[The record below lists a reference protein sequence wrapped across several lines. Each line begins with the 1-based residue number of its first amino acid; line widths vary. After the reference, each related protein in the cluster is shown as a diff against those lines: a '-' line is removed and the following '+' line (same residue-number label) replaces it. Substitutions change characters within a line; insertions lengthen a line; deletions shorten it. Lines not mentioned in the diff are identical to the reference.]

1 MAATAT
7 GDGLVALRADRAF
20 VDLTPWRKV
29 HVTGS
34 EARGWLNDLITAD
47 IAPLEPGSSRRSLLL
62 TPTGRIRADF
72 HVGPFEEGFL
82 LVQDLEQPTAIDVLL
97 APYVLSSDVH
107 LSDRTGELALYACP
121 GREPSDVVPSVALWR
136 PSCLGP
142 GTDVLAEAAPPGT
155 ADATAAALTS
165 SGLTEAGL
173 EALEAWRVEQG
184 APRFGVDLLEDS
196 LPQEGALDHA
206 IGYGKGCF
214 LGQEAVA
221 KVRNLGHAP
230 RVLLPAI
237 TGANVGPGD
246 AVLGDGQE
254 AGLVTSATRLPDG
267 RTAAI
272 VRVRWAAR
280 TSSLATADG
289 TPIEPI
295 GPAAEQPGP
304 GRPGV

>member
-1 MAATAT
+1 MDVTAT
-7 GDGLVALRADRAF
+7 DGLAALRDERAF
-20 VDLTPWRKV
+20 VDLTSWRKV
-29 HVTGS
+29 QVTGA

-47 IAPLEPGSSRRSLLL
+47 IATLEPGSSRRSLLL

-72 HVGPFEEGFL
+72 HVAPFEDGYL

-97 APYVLSSDVH
+97 APYVLSSDVR
-107 LSDRTGELALYACP
+107 LADRTAELALYACP
-121 GREPSDVVPSVALWR
+121 GREQPDDGPALARWR

-142 GTDVLAEAAPPGT
+142 GTDVLAEAGPQGSAE
-155 ADATAAALTS
+155 ATVAALAS

-184 APRFGVDLLEDS
+184 TPRFGVDLLEDS
-196 LPQEGALDHA
+196 LPQEAALDHA

-230 RVLLPAI
+230 RVLLPAM
-237 TGANVGPGD
+237 TEGRVGSGD
-246 AVLGDGQE
+246 AVLSDGQE
-254 AGLVTSATRLPDG
+254 VGLVTSTTLLPDG

-280 TSSLATADG
+280 SSPLGAPDG
-289 TPIEPI
+289 SAIEPI
-295 GPAAEQPGP
+295 GSPTGEPTRDQPQG
-304 GRPGV
+304 